1 MPAYP
6 DGFHGAALRLTQADV
21 ESVAASLHVKPLVIW
36 AVAQVEAG
44 PAIKAFSPTAGP
56 TSSLKHTYF
65 TS

>member
-21 ESVAASLHVKPLVIW
+21 ESVAASLHVEPLVIW

-44 PAIKAFSPTAGP
+44 PGDQGFLADGRAQHP
-56 TSSLKHTYF
+56 L
-65 TS
+65 